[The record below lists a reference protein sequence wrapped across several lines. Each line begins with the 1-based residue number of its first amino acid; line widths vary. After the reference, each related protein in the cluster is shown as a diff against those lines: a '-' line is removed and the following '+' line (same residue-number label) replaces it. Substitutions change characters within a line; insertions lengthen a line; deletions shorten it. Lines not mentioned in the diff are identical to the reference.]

1 MIDPTKICVIAIENK
16 LKNKTLT
23 TRNFLAFKE
32 VSSSLGYKTAQKKV
46 QVLENWKTRPKN
58 KHKKQYFY

>member
-23 TRNFLAFKE
+23 KQNFLAFKE
-32 VSSSLGYKTAQKKV
+32 LFQFIRIH
-46 QVLENWKTRPKN
+46 NNP
-58 KHKKQYFY
+58 